1 MIYVIMCGGTYTVWE
16 TPKQLA
22 LINGEPIV
30 ARTIRQL
37 KEVGVDPLDIYITS
51 NDDRFHSF
59 GVVCLNHKN
68 DYTSVF
74 GKISGYWLDAFYP
87 KFNDDQKVTFIFG
100 DVCFTEDAIRKIV
113 SYDGGKNVLF
123 GTGIAANEL
132 HKNWGEPFTYVVND
146 YKTFMEG
153 VRDVK
158 KMQDEGKLK
167 RQGLVW
173 ELYRHLNGLDVNVQ
187 QVLLN
192 DTYFAIDD
200 GTMDFDSPE
209 KYERVRKDFEK

>member
-1 MIYVIMCGGTYTVWE
+1 M
-16 TPKQLA
+16 
-22 LINGEPIV
+22 
-30 ARTIRQL
+30 
-37 KEVGVDPLDIYITS
+37 S
-51 NDDRFHSF
+51 S
-59 GVVCLNHKN
+59 
-68 DYTSVF
+68 
-74 GKISGYWLDAFYP
+74 
-87 KFNDDQKVTFIFG
+87 
-100 DVCFTEDAIRKIV
+100 
-113 SYDGGKNVLF
+113 
-123 GTGIAANEL
+123 
-132 HKNWGEPFTYVVND
+132 NWGEPFAYVVND

-209 KYERVRKDFEK
+209 KYERVRKDFET